1 MLSMKFSLQALLFW
15 IAVLAVAS
23 WQFAPGSGRLSQQ
36 ISFLVACCAGG
47 LAIGAV
53 LWRVSEVLLR
63 DRESERKKP

>member
-1 MLSMKFSLQALLFW
+1 MKYSLQALLFW

-23 WQFAPGSGRLSQQ
+23 WQFAPGSGRLPRQ

-53 LWRVSEVLLR
+53 LWRLTELLLGDRGSEGE
-63 DRESERKKP
+63 DP